1 MDHDHDDFA
10 WRTSDRYSITVVGMY
25 GDEPAG
31 VGETVVLTWDQMK
44 RLEAEAS
51 VGDLTNWLWGSEVP
65 LVFLT
70 SRRPPR

>member
-65 LVFLT
+65 PAWFP
-70 SRRPPR
+70 SPRPPR